1 MPNLDSDLLRTFL
14 AVAETGSIT
23 EGGTRIGRSQSA
35 ISLQIARLEQTIGQ
49 SVFHRN
55 GRGVVLT
62 DAGKQ
67 LFPVARDV
75 TARLD
80 ATLHDLTTTPLSGSL
95 RLGIPDDHGRAI
107 LTQIVG
113 NFAQCHPQVQLD
125 VTCSLSPDFP
135 GMLSKGQLDLAV
147 YEVQNPATGEE
158 VIYEDTT
165 HWVMARHRNLLDLDP
180 LPVALFDR
188 ACWWRDAAISSL
200 TVAGKPFRLVYSSQS
215 VAGVKAAVEAGVAVG
230 VLGKSSIDRSMTIL
244 GEDQGFVPTPSSKL
258 VIGMGAHQDADL
270 INSMASEIRA
280 AFQHRPVVLA

>member
-1 MPNLDSDLLRTFL
+1 MSNLDSDLLRTFL

-23 EGGTRIGRSQSA
+23 DGGARIGRSQSA
-35 ISLQIARLEQTIGQ
+35 ISLQIARLEQTVGQ

-55 GRGVVLT
+55 GRGVILT

-67 LFPVARDV
+67 LYPVAKDV

-80 ATLHDLTTTPLSGSL
+80 ATLRDLTATPLRGTL
-95 RLGIPDDHGRAI
+95 RLGIPDDHGRAK

-113 NFAQCHPQVQLD
+113 NFARSHPQVQLD

-135 GMLSKGQLDLAV
+135 DMLSKGRLDLAV
-147 YEVQNPATGEE
+147 YEVQNPAPGEE
-158 VIYEDTT
+158 VVYEDPT
-165 HWVMARHRNLLDLDP
+165 HWVMSKHRNLLDMEP

-188 ACWWRDAAISSL
+188 ACWWREAAIASL
-200 TVAGKPFRLVYSSQS
+200 TSAVKAYRVVYSSQS

-230 VLGKSSIDRSMTIL
+230 VLGKSSIDHSMTVL
-244 GEDQGFVPTPSSKL
+244 GEKQGFVPTPSSKL
-258 VIGMGAHQDADL
+258 VIGAGQGQDTGL

-280 AFQHRPVVLA
+280 AFQGGAPAFA

>member
-1 MPNLDSDLLRTFL
+1 MTNLDSDLLRTFL

-23 EGGTRIGRSQSA
+23 EGGTRVGRSQSA
-35 ISLQIARLEQTIGQ
+35 ISLQIARLEQIIGQ

-80 ATLHDLTTTPLSGSL
+80 ATLRDLTTAPLSGSL
-95 RLGIPDDHGRAI
+95 RLGIPDDHGRAK
-107 LTQIVG
+107 LTRIVG

-147 YEVQNPATGEE
+147 YEVQNPASDEE

-165 HWVMARHRNLLDLDP
+165 HWVMNRHRNLLDQDP

-188 ACWWRDAAISSL
+188 ACWWREAAIASL
-200 TVAGKPFRLVYSSQS
+200 TAAGKAFRLVYSSQS
-215 VAGVKAAVEAGVAVG
+215 VAGVKAAVEAGVAIG
-230 VLGKSSIDRSMTIL
+230 VLAQSSIDRSMTIL

-270 INSMASEIRA
+270 INSMANEIRA
-280 AFQHRPVVLA
+280 AFQYRPAVLA

>member
-1 MPNLDSDLLRTFL
+1 MSNLDSDLLRTFL

-23 EGGTRIGRSQSA
+23 EGGTLIGRSQSA

-67 LFPVARDV
+67 LYPVARDV

-80 ATLHDLTTTPLSGSL
+80 ATLRDLTTTPLSGTL
-95 RLGIPDDHGRAI
+95 RLGIPDDHGRAK

-113 NFAQCHPQVQLD
+113 NFARSHPQVQLD

-135 GMLSKGQLDLAV
+135 GMLAKGRLDLAV
-147 YEVQNPATGEE
+147 YEVQNPTPGEE
-158 VIYEDTT
+158 IIYEDST
-165 HWVMARHRNLLDLDP
+165 HWVVSKHRNLLDLEP

-188 ACWWRDAAISSL
+188 ACWWREAAIAAL
-200 TVAGKPFRLVYSSQS
+200 TAAGKAYRVVYSSQS

-244 GEDQGFVPTPSSKL
+244 GEKEGFVPTPSSKL
-258 VIGMGAHQDADL
+258 VIGAGAHQDADL
-270 INSMASEIRA
+270 INSMKEEIRA
-280 AFQHRPVVLA
+280 AFQTPSTPFA